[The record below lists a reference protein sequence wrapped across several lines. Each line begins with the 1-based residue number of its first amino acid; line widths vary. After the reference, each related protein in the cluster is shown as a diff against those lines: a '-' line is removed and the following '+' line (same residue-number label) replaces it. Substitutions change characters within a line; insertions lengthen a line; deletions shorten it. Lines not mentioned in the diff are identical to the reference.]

1 MTTSTQLSLVQSFL
15 RPRRNEF
22 MVVVLGFLLSS
33 LITFAQKPAK
43 SPRDSILFKNGDV
56 LLGGLQS
63 IDAENG
69 VRWTRPDAL
78 NESNAFAF
86 APGHITQLELSSLTR
101 TNPPASSN
109 LCQVLLANGDQL
121 QGDLV
126 SYDGQK
132 LTLNTWFA
140 GTLELP
146 KSAIAL
152 IAPLGLPKPTLFAGP
167 TGTEGWTMG
176 KVQAGALVDS
186 GEWIFQNNAFYA
198 LKSASIA
205 RDVNLPDNASIQ
217 FDLEWRGFFHIA
229 VALYT
234 EYLHPIN
241 LANKETEPKFGGFYS
256 LQLNPFSANLLP
268 VKQSEALRYLGQA
281 SLQAL
286 AQTNAAHIDI
296 RASKSKRLIALLIN
310 GVLIR
315 HWTDEDFA
323 GTGTALRFV
332 HQGQG
337 AVKLSNLKITEWD
350 GQFEEPITLTPNKT
364 ADLAR
369 LKNGD
374 RVPGSVKSIR
384 DGKLAIQAA
393 TSGQGTTLDIPIT
406 RVKQIEL
413 SGEKPAPLTHQPS
426 SFPVRAYFASGL
438 GSLTFNLEKWTAD
451 ELSASSPSFGS
462 AKFKPNAF
470 SRILFD
476 LSSASAL
483 PNGAP

>member
-1 MTTSTQLSLVQSFL
+1 MTKHLLSLFILATTLAS
-15 RPRRNEF
+15 
-22 MVVVLGFLLSS
+22 GFTAEDASS
-33 LITFAQKPAK
+33 KPAK
-43 SPRDSILFKNGDV
+43 RAGRDSVQFKNGDV
-56 LLGGLQS
+56 LFGALHS

-69 VRWTRPDAL
+69 IRWNRPDAL
-78 NESNAFAF
+78 NPGNAFNF
-86 APGHITQLELSSLTR
+86 SPEHVTQLELASLSR
-101 TNPPASSN
+101 TNPPATSN
-109 LCQVLLANGDQL
+109 LCQVVLANGDQL

-132 LTLNTWFA
+132 LTLDTWFA
-140 GTLELP
+140 GQIELP
-146 KSAIAL
+146 KSAVAL
-152 IAPLGLPKPTLFAGP
+152 IAPLGLPKPTLFSGP
-167 TGTEGWTMG
+167 TGLEGWTMG

-186 GEWIFQNNAFYA
+186 GEWIYQNNAFYA

-205 RDVNLPDNASIQ
+205 RDVHLPDNASIQ

-256 LQLNPFSANLLP
+256 LQINPFSANLLP
-268 VKQSEALRYLGQA
+268 VKQTEPLRYLGQA
-281 SLQAL
+281 SLQSL
-286 AQTNAAHIDI
+286 SQTNAAHIDI
-296 RASKSKRLIALLIN
+296 RASKSKRLIALIIN

-337 AVKLSNLKITEWD
+337 AVKLANLKVTEWD

-374 RVPGSVKSIR
+374 RVPGTVKTIR
-384 DGKLAIQAA
+384 DGKLAIDAA
-393 TSGQGTTLDIPIT
+393 NTTLDIPIT

-413 SGEKPAPLTHQPS
+413 SSPANPIQQVTPQT
-426 SFPVRAYFASGL
+426 VRAYFANGL
-438 GSLTFNLEKWTAD
+438 GSLTFNLERWTTD
-451 ELSASSPSFGS
+451 ELSASSANFGS

-476 LSSASAL
+476 LSSASTS
-483 PNGAP
+483 PSGAP

>member
-1 MTTSTQLSLVQSFL
+1 MTPKHFITIIVLVSA
-15 RPRRNEF
+15 
-22 MVVVLGFLLSS
+22 
-33 LITFAQKPAK
+33 TAFAQQAPFPKPQKK
-43 SPRDSILFKNGDV
+43 SARDSILFKNGDV
-56 LLGGLQS
+56 LFGELQS
-63 IDAENG
+63 IDNENG
-69 VRWTRPDAL
+69 IRWNRPDAL
-78 NESNAFAF
+78 NENNSFNF
-86 APGHITQLELSSLTR
+86 APEHITQLDLSSLTS

-109 LCQVLLANGDQL
+109 LCQVLLANGDQI

-140 GTLELP
+140 GAVELP

-152 IAPLGLPKPTLFAGP
+152 IAPLGLPRPTLFSGP
-167 TGTEGWTMG
+167 TGLEGWTMG
-176 KVQAGALVDS
+176 RVQAGALVDS

-205 RDVNLPDNASIQ
+205 RDVHLPDSASIQ

-229 VALYT
+229 IALFT

-256 LQLNPFSANLLP
+256 LQINPFSANLLP
-268 VKQSEALRYLGQA
+268 VKQTEPLRYLGQA
-281 SLQAL
+281 SLQNL
-286 AQTNAAHIDI
+286 AQTNGARIDI

-310 GVLIR
+310 GVLVR

-350 GQFEEPITLTPNKT
+350 GNFEEPVTLTPNKT

-369 LKNGD
+369 LRNGD
-374 RVPGSVKSIR
+374 RVPGTVKTIR
-384 DGKLAIQAA
+384 DGKLAIEAA
-393 TSGQGTTLDIPIT
+393 TSTAGTTLDIPIQ

-413 SGEKPAPLTHQPS
+413 TSEKAPANTSTLNPS
-426 SFPVRAYFASGL
+426 AFPNVRAYFASGL
-438 GSLTFNLEKWTAD
+438 GSLTFNLEKWTPD
-451 ELSASSPSFGS
+451 EISASAPTFGS
-462 AKFKPNAF
+462 AKFKPDAF

-476 LSSASAL
+476 LNSGSASQS
-483 PNGAP
+483 NAP

>member
-1 MTTSTQLSLVQSFL
+1 MTLKHFIAT
-15 RPRRNEF
+15 
-22 MVVVLGFLLSS
+22 LL
-33 LITFAQKPAK
+33 LAAAPLLAQDAAAPK
-43 SPRDSILFKNGDV
+43 SPSAKKSVRDSILFKNGDV
-56 LLGGLQS
+56 LFGALES
-63 IDAENG
+63 IDTTSG
-69 VRWTRPDAL
+69 IRWTRPDAL
-78 NESNAFAF
+78 SENNAFSF
-86 APGHITQLELSSLTR
+86 APEHVTQLELASLTR
-101 TNPPASSN
+101 ANPPASSN

-121 QGDLV
+121 QGDLI
-126 SYDGQK
+126 SYDGRK
-132 LTLNTWFA
+132 LILDTWFA

-146 KSAIAL
+146 KSALAL
-152 IAPLGLPKPTLFAGP
+152 IAPLGLPKPTLFDGP
-167 TGTEGWTMG
+167 TGLEGWTMG

-186 GEWIFQNNAFYA
+186 GEWIYQNNAFYA

-205 RDVNLPDNASIQ
+205 RDVHLPDNASIQ

-229 VALYT
+229 IALYT
-234 EYLHPIN
+234 SYLHPIN

-256 LQLNPFSANLLP
+256 LQINPFSANLLP
-268 VKQSEALRYLGQA
+268 VKQSEPLRYLGQA
-281 SLQAL
+281 SLQNL

-296 RASKSKRLIALLIN
+296 RASKSKRLVALLMN
-310 GVLIR
+310 GVLVR

-374 RVPGSVKSIR
+374 RVPGAVKSIR
-384 DGKLAIQAA
+384 DGKLAIEAT

-413 SGEKPAPLTHQPS
+413 SSTEKNPAATAQS
-426 SFPVRAYFASGL
+426 SALPTVRAYFASGL

-451 ELSASSPSFGS
+451 ELSASAPSFGS

-476 LSSASAL
+476 LSNQPPPGS
-483 PNGAP
+483 GAP